1 MATAWASTNH
11 LGRAERRLSK
21 DRADQVLP
29 AAEQFRERVLTAGAA
44 EVGPQGLRSPLVRQ
58 LGDT

>member
-29 AAEQFRERVLTAGAA
+29 VAEQFPEGALTAGTA
-44 EVGPQGLRSPLVRQ
+44 EAGPQGSVHPSF
-58 LGDT
+58 GS